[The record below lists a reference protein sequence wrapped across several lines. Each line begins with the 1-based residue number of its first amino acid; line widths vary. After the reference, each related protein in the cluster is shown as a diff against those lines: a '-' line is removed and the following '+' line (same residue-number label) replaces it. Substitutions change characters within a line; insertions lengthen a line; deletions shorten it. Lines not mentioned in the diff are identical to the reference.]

1 MNRREFLA
9 LMSVL
14 AQGCR
19 TAAQETPH
27 GRAARKPNV
36 VFILADDLGWSDLG
50 CYGSTL
56 HETPNLDALARDGIR
71 FTQAYAAAP
80 VCSPTRA
87 SILTGKYP
95 ARLHLTNFLK
105 GVLSPETSPVLTAPY
120 VDQLD
125 LSEVTIAEALKTA
138 GYKTAHI
145 GKWHLGKEPYSPDHQ
160 GFDLWAGKGDGVRSY
175 FWPGWK
181 SSVDLEGDYDG
192 QYIAEKLAREAA
204 AFIEANRDVPFYLN
218 LCHFSVHI
226 PIQAPK
232 DKVAKYQAKIAAHPP
247 APGAQSNPHYAAMVE
262 CLDDSVG
269 IVLDAVRRAGIADN
283 TIVVFFSDNGG
294 LSVHEG
300 DLTPATTNAPLR
312 AGKGYLYEGGI
323 REPLIVRWP
332 ERVRPDTRCDA
343 PVTSVDFLPTF
354 CALAGTDPAAAGAR
368 DLDGIDVSALLDAPE
383 TNLHRTDLFWHYPH
397 FANQGGLPS
406 SAIRSGDYK
415 LIEFHEMGNIELY
428 NLKDDP
434 GEQHDLAKDHPDIAE
449 RMYAALKAWRE
460 KVNATMPPKNPH
472 YIAPKS

>member
-1 MNRREFLA
+1 MKRREFLA
-9 LMSVL
+9 LMSAL
-14 AQGCR
+14 APGYCM
-19 TAAQETPH
+19 AAQEARQEPI
-27 GRAARKPNV
+27 ARKPNV

-56 HETPNLDALARDGIR
+56 HETPNLDALAHEGMR

-87 SILTGKYP
+87 SIMTGKYP

-105 GVLSPETSPVLTAPY
+105 GVRSPETSPVLTAPY
-120 VDQLD
+120 VDQLN

-138 GYKTAHI
+138 GYTTAHI
-145 GKWHLGKEPYSPDHQ
+145 GKWHLGKEPFSPDHQ
-160 GFDLWAGKGDGVRSY
+160 GFDLWKGKGDGVRSY

-204 AFIEANRDVPFYLN
+204 AFIEAHRDVPFYLN
-218 LCHFSVHI
+218 HCHFSVHI

-232 DKVAKYQAKIAAHPP
+232 DKVAKYQAKLAANPP
-247 APGAQSNPHYAAMVE
+247 APGTQSNPHYAAMVE

-269 IVLDAVRRAGIADN
+269 IVLDAIRRAGIADN

-332 ERVRPDTRCDA
+332 ERVRPDTRCTV

-354 CALAGTDPAAAGAR
+354 CALAGADPAAAGVH
-368 DLDGIDVSALLDAPE
+368 DLDGIDVSALLKAPE
-383 TNLHRTDLFWHYPH
+383 TGLQRSDLFWHYPH

-415 LIEFHEMGNIELY
+415 LIEFHETGAVELY
-428 NLKDDP
+428 SLKDDP
-434 GEQHDLAKDHPDIAE
+434 GEQHDLAKEEPEIAA
-449 RMYAALKAWRE
+449 RLHTALKAWRE
-460 KVNATMPPKNPH
+460 KVNATMPPANPQYGRSKN
-472 YIAPKS
+472 